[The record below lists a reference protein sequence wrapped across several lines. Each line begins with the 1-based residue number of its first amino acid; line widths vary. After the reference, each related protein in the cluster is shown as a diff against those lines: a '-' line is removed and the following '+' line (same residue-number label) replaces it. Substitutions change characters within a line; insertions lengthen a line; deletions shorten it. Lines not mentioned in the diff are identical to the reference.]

1 MVYMDKKIKIL
12 EAARELMSQKGYEGT
27 TVRDIST
34 MAKVNVAMI
43 SYYFG
48 SKEKLFAAM
57 IEENAGTAF
66 NKIEYIGST
75 NAKPEKKLEALA
87 TLYVDRIFSNRS
99 FYSIL
104 NRELSSGHSKE
115 LHDHIIAVHT
125 KNYNSFKKII
135 ADGQKDKS
143 FKEDIDIDL
152 TMATFFGTISEI
164 TNPGKLL
171 HKIYKLKYSGNKSDQ
186 EKDDALKI
194 RLKAHLT
201 SVLQTYLLKK

>member
-1 MVYMDKKIKIL
+1 MDKKSRIL
-12 EAARELMSQKGYEGT
+12 EAAKELMSQKGYEST

-34 MAKVNVAMI
+34 MADVNVAMI

-57 IEENAGTAF
+57 IEENAGNAL
-66 NKIEYIGST
+66 NKLAYIGST
-75 NAKPEKKLEALA
+75 NSTPEKKIEALV
-87 TLYVDRIFSNRS
+87 TLYVERIFSNRS

-125 KNYNSFKKII
+125 KNFNSFKKII
-135 ADGQKDKS
+135 TDGQRDKY
-143 FKEDIDIDL
+143 FKEDIDLDL
-152 TMATFFGTISEI
+152 TMATFLGTISEI

-171 HKIYKLKYSGNKSDQ
+171 HRIYKLKFSGSKSDL
-186 EKDDALKI
+186 EKDEALKI

-201 SVLQTYLLKK
+201 DLLQLYLIKK

>member
-1 MVYMDKKIKIL
+1 MDKKSKIL
-12 EAARELMSQKGYEGT
+12 EAAKELMSQKGYEST
-27 TVRDIST
+27 TVRDISA

-57 IEENAGTAF
+57 IEENAGAAF
-66 NKIEYIGST
+66 TRIEYIGST
-75 NAKPEKKLEALA
+75 NAKPEKKLEALV

-115 LHDHIIAVHT
+115 LHDHIVEVHT
-125 KNYNSFKKII
+125 KNFNSFKKII
-135 ADGQKDKS
+135 TDGQKAKI
-143 FKEDIDIDL
+143 FKEDIDVDL
-152 TMATFFGTISEI
+152 TMATFLGTISEI

-171 HKIYKLKYSGNKSDQ
+171 HRIYKLKFSGNKNDQ
-186 EKDDALKI
+186 EKDEALKI

-201 SVLQTYLLKK
+201 SLLQIFLLRK